1 MAGLL
6 IKAFRDI
13 LIGSLIVYVLIGFVV
28 VFSYMAG

>member
-13 LIGSLIVYVLIGFVV
+13 LIGSLVVYILIGFIVV
-28 VFSYMAG
+28 VSYVAG

>member
-6 IKAFRDI
+6 IRAVRDI
-13 LIGSLIVYVLIGFVV
+13 LIGSLIVYIIMGFIV

>member
-6 IKAFRDI
+6 IRACRDI
-13 LIGSLIVYVLIGFVV
+13 LIGALVVYILIGFIV